1 MLRACI
7 ILAGVLFF
15 IACHSQR
22 KIGNKETEGT
32 DTYTFSKDK
41 LIQGLPAERF
51 NRVLDSLNPVV
62 IDVRE
67 PEKYAKKHIK
77 NAVNLNYENLN
88 FTLEISRLDKNKVYA
103 VYCDNGIRSKLA
115 LQKFIDTDIKTVFL
129 LKGGLENFGKY
140 TDKIVQQKDTL

>member
-1 MLRACI
+1 MLRSYI

-22 KIGNKETEGT
+22 KTGNKETDGI
-32 DTYTFSKDK
+32 DNFTFSKDK

-67 PEKYAKKHIK
+67 PEKYAQKHIK
-77 NAVNLNYENLN
+77 KAINLNYESLN
-88 FTLEISRLDKNKVYA
+88 FTLEVSRLDKNKVYA
-103 VYCDNGIRSKLA
+103 IYCDNGIRSKLA
-115 LQKFIDTDIKTVFL
+115 LQKFIDADIKTVFL
-129 LKGGLENFGKY
+129 LKGGLESFHKY
-140 TDKIVQQKDTL
+140 SEKTEQKQ